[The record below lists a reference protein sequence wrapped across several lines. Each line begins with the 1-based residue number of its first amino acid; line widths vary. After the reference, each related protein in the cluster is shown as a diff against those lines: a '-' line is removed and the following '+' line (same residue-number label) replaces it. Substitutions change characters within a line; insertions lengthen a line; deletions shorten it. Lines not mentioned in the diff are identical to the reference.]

1 MELGARVCTP
11 KSPNCRGCPLREHC
25 LAYKRVAAGG
35 LDGHVKEDRE
45 AGSTLWSCTE
55 GGSNVDCAVDHLG
68 MYGASLLLLIAD
80 CQLCLPQDEHW
91 DPR

>member
-11 KSPNCRGCPLREHC
+11 KSPDCRGCPLREHC

-55 GGSNVDCAVDHLG
+55 GGSYVDCAVDHVG
-68 MYGASLLLLIAD
+68 TVWSLSSAAD
-80 CQLCLPQDEHW
+80 CRLPAV
-91 DPR
+91 PATG